1 MDPDHY
7 AMKLERRPELL
18 DEARAAYVAS
28 FEQDHGP
35 IDPQLTARFEALFAP
50 IEVNIAA
57 ADALADA
64 RV

>member
-7 AMKLERRPELL
+7 AMKLERWPELL

-35 IDPQLTARFEALFAP
+35 IDPQLTARFEALFAGTS
-50 IEVNIAA
+50 V
-57 ADALADA
+57 
-64 RV
+64 